1 MNTKTTLQFVIVIAG
16 VMSAVPTL
24 AAEMNH
30 SRMDHSAMGHD
41 MAAMKS
47 APMKGSLSTLREIPA
62 SGRAREAGS
71 DGRYAMEPTTTAN
84 SLATQ
89 CAQASRGLIMLDNA
103 TWESCGGKPRGA
115 SMGVKK
121 RPDGNMD
128 HSTMDHGKMKH

>member
-1 MNTKTTLQFVIVIAG
+1 MSG
-16 VMSAVPTL
+16 VSSL
-24 AAEMNH
+24 AAEMDH
-30 SRMDHSAMGHD
+30 SKMDHSAMGHD

-47 APMKGSLSTLREIPA
+47 ASKKGNLSTLREIPP

-71 DGRYAMEPTTTAN
+71 DGRYAMEPTAAVN

-103 TWESCGGKPRGA
+103 TWKRCGGKPRGA
-115 SMGVKK
+115 SMGVEKK
-121 RPDGNMD
+121 TDGNMD